1 LAAQSRVTAI
11 HIIYCSQTPT
21 SDIIDTQTSNNMGE
35 KVIFRIDSSTDSM
48 RLLGETTAAD
58 LPVDPKG
65 RAIYKGLDGKPKLVG
80 TPKVPDEIWEIPLV

>member
-1 LAAQSRVTAI
+1 
-11 HIIYCSQTPT
+11 
-21 SDIIDTQTSNNMGE
+21 MGE